1 MDTDNFIIHV
11 KTVYFYKDI
20 ADDVEKGFVRLKHKV
35 DRPFPKWKNK
45 KIIRLTKD
53 ELGGKIMIEF
63 VALRPKAYPYLMDN
77 GSEDKDKGTNKM
89 CHRKRN

>member
-20 ADDVEKGFVRLKHKV
+20 ADDVEKRFVTLNHKV
-35 DRPFPKWKNK
+35 DRPFPKGKNK
-45 KIIRLTKD
+45 KVIRLTKD
-53 ELGGKIMIEF
+53 ELGGKTMIEF
-63 VALRPKAYPYLMDN
+63 VALRPKAYSYLMDN
-77 GSEDKDKGTNKM
+77 GSEDKDKGTKKM